1 MRCSKTSSGTEGRVG
16 QKTWCGFELL
26 FKPVANLVMNT
37 SKPGIGNL
45 DSSLRQMHRA
55 AAS

>member
-1 MRCSKTSSGTEGRVG
+1 MD
-16 QKTWCGFELL
+16 QKTWCGFKLL

-45 DSSLRQMHRA
+45 DSSLGQRHRA
-55 AAS
+55 AAA